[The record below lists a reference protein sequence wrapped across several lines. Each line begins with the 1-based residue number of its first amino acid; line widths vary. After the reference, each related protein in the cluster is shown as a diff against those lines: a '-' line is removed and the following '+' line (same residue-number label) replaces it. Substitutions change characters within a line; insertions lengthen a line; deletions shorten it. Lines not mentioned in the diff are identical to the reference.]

1 MHRAHSG
8 ENGSPNSSETE
19 RKQCITRLNF
29 KKNVINSLKDSWK
42 KVKKQEDLLQMGY
55 SAEKDFFATDFGT
68 WKEWAKFCKI
78 CSIEP

>member
-19 RKQCITRLNF
+19 CELCVTRLNF

-42 KVKKQEDLLQMGY
+42 SQKARG
-55 SAEKDFFATDFGT
+55 FITNG
-68 WKEWAKFCKI
+68 I
-78 CSIEP
+78 